1 MATKAKETPEET
13 PEQEVVVD
21 DTVRAQPPAP
31 PVHTYEDKDGI
42 ERISVI
48 SEDPNWVPAPTTVT
62 YPKAN

>member
-1 MATKAKETPEET
+1 MATKPKETEET
-13 PEQEVVVD
+13 TPETVVD

-31 PVHTYEDKDGI
+31 PVHTYEDKDGV